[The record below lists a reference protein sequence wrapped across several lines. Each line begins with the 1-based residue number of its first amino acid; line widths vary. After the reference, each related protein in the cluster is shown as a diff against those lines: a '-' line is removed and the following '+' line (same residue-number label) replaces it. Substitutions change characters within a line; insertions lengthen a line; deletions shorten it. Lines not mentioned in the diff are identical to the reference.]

1 MNSSSGLPPEIAALD
16 AADPLAAK
24 RDEFLIPANTI
35 YLNGNSLGPLTKHA
49 QRRTQEVLETQW
61 GQDLIASWNKHDW
74 IDLPIATGEKIAKL
88 IGSAPG
94 QVICCDSVSVNLFK
108 LLACCLQLRPG
119 RTQILSQADN
129 FPTDLYVA
137 QGLESLLDSARCTLK
152 TVKADAIE
160 ESLNEE
166 VAVLL
171 LTEVN
176 FRSGDRHN
184 MQRLTQ
190 LAHEHGALVIWDLSH
205 SVGVLPLEL
214 DAWDVDFAVGCGY
227 KYLNG
232 GPGAPAFIYANAN
245 HHAAIKQPVQ
255 GWMGH
260 AEPFAFDPDYRPA
273 PGVTQFLSGTP
284 PILSLAALDA
294 ALGVFADIEISEV
307 YAKSVLLAETFLA
320 LLADRKE
327 LQELQFESKADP
339 ERRGTQLAFSH
350 PQAYRICRALNKQGV
365 VVDFRSPNTIRFG
378 FSPLFLRFADIWQ
391 AIQVLADILSQQSYL
406 ADEFGKA
413 LKVT

>member
-1 MNSSSGLPPEIAALD
+1 MNSSNDLAPEIAALD

-24 RDEFLIPANTI
+24 RDEFLIPADTI
-35 YLNGNSLGPLTKHA
+35 YLNGNSLGPLTIHA

-74 IDLPIATGEKIAKL
+74 IDLPTATGEKIARL
-88 IGSAPG
+88 IGAAPG

-160 ESLNEE
+160 ESLNED

-176 FRSGDRHN
+176 FRSGDRHD
-184 MQRLTQ
+184 MQKITA
-190 LAHEHGALVIWDLSH
+190 LAAEKDILVVWDISH
-205 SVGVLPLEL
+205 SVGVMPLQL
-214 DAWDVDFAVGCGY
+214 DAWQVDFAVGCGY

-232 GPGAPAFIYANAN
+232 GPGAPAFIYANAK
-245 HHAAIKQPVQ
+245 HHAAIEQPVK

-260 AEPFAFDPDYRPA
+260 LEPFAFEPEYEKA
-273 PGVTQFLSGTP
+273 SGMLQFLSGTP
-284 PILSLAALDA
+284 PIVSLAILDA
-294 ALGVFADIEISEV
+294 ALDVFADIAITDV
-307 YAKSVLLAETFLA
+307 HRKSVLLSETFLE
-320 LLADRKE
+320 LMTSRKE
-327 LQELQFESKADP
+327 LQELQLESRPDP
-339 ERRGTQLAFSH
+339 EQRGAQLAFSH
-350 PQAYRICRALNKQGV
+350 PDAYRICRALSKQGV
-365 VVDFRSPNTIRFG
+365 VVDYRSPNIVRFG
-378 FSPLFLRFADIWQ
+378 FSPLFLRFTDISQ
-391 AIQVLADILSQQSYL
+391 SIQTLADILSQQSYL
-406 ADEFGKA
+406 ADEFGET